1 MPARLGFHLLTGAQ
15 KMSHHNTCYRSEHYD
30 LWFDNRFLLY
40 GMSLILNTLPAS
52 YFRKKHVFFTS
63 DNYFAVLEH
72 NYNRRDTLF
81 ILLTEGNDLNFLSE
95 LPMLRLPANSTPEEL
110 KIFLHQPTRYY
121 KTHPAPCASVQFT
134 EREKKVIQLI
144 SNGEAVASIG
154 RSLNLHIKT
163 IYQIRLNLIKKL
175 GCSGRTDFFNISRS
189 ETFKSWSQIHL

>member
-72 NYNRRDTLF
+72 NYNRRDTL
-81 ILLTEGNDLNFLSE
+81 LNPRLFFHLSSRN
-95 LPMLRLPANSTPEEL
+95 LQHHL
-110 KIFLHQPTRYY
+110 KLY
-121 KTHPAPCASVQFT
+121 
-134 EREKKVIQLI
+134 
-144 SNGEAVASIG
+144 
-154 RSLNLHIKT
+154 
-163 IYQIRLNLIKKL
+163 
-175 GCSGRTDFFNISRS
+175 
-189 ETFKSWSQIHL
+189 

>member
-1 MPARLGFHLLTGAQ
+1 
-15 KMSHHNTCYRSEHYD
+15 
-30 LWFDNRFLLY
+30 
-40 GMSLILNTLPAS
+40 
-52 YFRKKHVFFTS
+52 
-63 DNYFAVLEH
+63 
-72 NYNRRDTLF
+72 
-81 ILLTEGNDLNFLSE
+81 SE

-121 KTHPAPCASVQFT
+121 KTHPAPGASVQFT

>member
-1 MPARLGFHLLTGAQ
+1 
-15 KMSHHNTCYRSEHYD
+15 MSHHNTCYRSEHYD
-30 LWFDNRFLLY
+30 LWFDNGFLLY
-40 GMSLILNTLPAS
+40 GMSLILNSLPAS

-63 DNYFAVLEH
+63 DNYFAVLQH

-81 ILLTEGNDLNFLSE
+81 ILLTEGNDLNLLSE

-121 KTHPAPCASVQFT
+121 KTHPAPGASVQFT

>member
-1 MPARLGFHLLTGAQ
+1 MFAGKKSAQ
-15 KMSHHNTCYRSEHYD
+15 IREILISESAWEEMTC
-30 LWFDNRFLLY
+30 L
-40 GMSLILNTLPAS
+40 
-52 YFRKKHVFFTS
+52 
-63 DNYFAVLEH
+63 FAP
-72 NYNRRDTLF
+72 
-81 ILLTEGNDLNFLSE
+81 S
-95 LPMLRLPANSTPEEL
+95 L

-121 KTHPAPCASVQFT
+121 KTHPAPGASVQFT